1 MCDGNRRGW
10 IGVSVVSTSMHSTD
24 WHGTDWRST
33 GWAHARADEAQAS
46 RAKAPNGRKL
56 AYIVALNTA
65 LWGAMLVAAWLVA
78 HG

>member
-24 WHGTDWRST
+24 WHST
-33 GWAHARADEAQAS
+33 GWAHASADDALAS

-56 AYIVALNTA
+56 AYIVALNMA

>member
-1 MCDGNRRGW
+1 
-10 IGVSVVSTSMHSTD
+10 MHSTD
-24 WHGTDWRST
+24 WHGT
-33 GWAHARADEAQAS
+33 GWAHARSEGAHAS

-56 AYIVALNTA
+56 AYIMALNTA